1 MKKDNIKVEYNY
13 YFDLNY
19 YLSMIAKRT
28 KTTKEKLAFE
38 NLRKVLN
45 EVNLKDKIGLDYSKE
60 ITKILNDTNRL
71 DKDTLETLIKDTD
84 EIIKKAKANNTD
96 LSKEELT
103 KEIAKTINNKFDLV
117 YKASRVNAI
126 GRTVATYTS
135 ENTKRVIADKYKF
148 KLMWISQRDSKVRM
162 SHRKADGQKQNDKG
176 MFSIGGY
183 ETPHPAGSGLPAK
196 EAVNCRCVTRGIRN

>member
-1 MKKDNIKVEYNY
+1 M
-13 YFDLNY
+13 NY

-28 KTTKEKLAFE
+28 K
-38 NLRKVLN
+38 
-45 EVNLKDKIGLDYSKE
+45 NLKSSLFMETLKALLKEVDLSEKTGDDFTKE
-60 ITKILNDTNRL
+60 ITKVLKDANRL
-71 DKDTLETLIKDTD
+71 DKDSLETLIKDTD

-126 GRTVATYTS
+126 GRTVATFTS
-135 ENTKRVIADKYKF
+135 ENTKRVIADKYNF
-148 KLMWISQRDSKVRM
+148 KLMWISQRDNKVRM
-162 SHRKADGQKQNDKG
+162 SHRKADDEVQNDKG
-176 MFSIGGY
+176 MFIVGGY
-183 ETPHPAGSGLPAK
+183 ETPHPAGPGLPAK